1 MKKRYE
7 LTLSATDGMCCIYDI
22 SCEPKEL
29 VKAVRCHF
37 IRIFSIQPETN
48 EFHVQ
53 VEFGTWKT
61 FQHDAD
67 VIVELEKAPCVKRVI
82 PMNTKGLPEVFFL
95 TQQQTGYLCIRED
108 IAETSYGPE
117 EFTGTVNTDAPME
130 NTCSPTSIS
139 RQVSI
144 GLLAVT
150 VRDEISNLGMMI
162 LTMGTRYNALA
173 DKLKAQRSLAE
184 ARNVFKHMEDIL
196 MDAETLAKVWATGDV
211 EKIQSFDTRTLKTWK
226 YSAEAWAMGVPKCGD
241 IRYGIVKVGFHLEV
255 IKICISEVNGK
266 NIEFVSAEIG
276 KKPSGYA
283 STVYTVATDEWKGII
298 FDDEAKA
305 KAHLEAMKMHG

>member
-7 LTLSATDGMCCIYDI
+7 LTLSAADGMCCIYDI

-53 VEFGTWKT
+53 VEFGTRKT

-108 IAETSYGPE
+108 IAEASYGPE

-130 NTCSPTSIS
+130 NACSPTSIS

-150 VRDEISNLGMMI
+150 VRDEISTLGMMI

-173 DKLKAQRSLAE
+173 DNLKAQRSLAE

-283 STVYTVATDEWKGII
+283 STVYTVATDEWRDTI

-305 KAHLEAMKMHG
+305 KARLKVMKKQG